1 MRSKEQQFHQAMIAA
16 NETAKRECKYNA
28 TYFLR
33 LVSNHGALEAA
44 KRLLA
49 TDKPS
54 EGFGT
59 LYLHQRLD
67 LSVEAYVIKPQF
79 RELFTP
85 EAIAIATKR
94 LQGYGYKFDYEQ

>member
-1 MRSKEQQFHQAMIAA
+1 MSNNEQQFHQAMIHTY
-16 NETAKRECKYNA
+16 ETAKRECKYNA

-33 LVSNHGALEAA
+33 LVSEHGGLEAA

-49 TDKPS
+49 TNNPS
-54 EGFGT
+54 EGFST

-67 LSVEAYVIKPQF
+67 LCVEAQVIKAQF

-85 EAIAIATKR
+85 EEIEIATKR
-94 LQGYGYKFDYEQ
+94 LQEHGYKFDHDK